1 MGLGTILTMDE
12 AAERLRISRRS
23 LQDLVK
29 DHPHYAANGRK
40 KLFSEGDIAALW
52 EAMRCRSN
60 SSGAKDRTTGTSEV
74 LSEEKLYSRA
84 RELIGKKRRRR
95 SASA

>member
-1 MGLGTILTMDE
+1 MSLGHILTMDE

-23 LQDLVK
+23 LQELVK
-29 DHPHYAANGRK
+29 SHPHYAANGRK

-60 SSGAKDRTTGTSEV
+60 LSDARDQTIGMSGV
-74 LSEEKLYSRA
+74 LSEAKLYSRA
-84 RELIGKKRRRR
+84 RELIGKRRRNP